1 MSMVSGDNRL
11 EKIEEEKEELDE
23 SLLNAKLRETGV
35 SGMSDN
41 DFDVNEKG
49 GAKNMVINEDVMI
62 VEYAPAIF
70 DQVKQF
76 DGITPEQVR
85 KSLSTDANRDSI
97 FKAKESAGKSGSFF
111 FFSYDRKFLIK
122 TMNGSET
129 KLFRESLPFYLLHL
143 RDNPDSL
150 IARIYGIFTV

>member
-122 TMNGSET
+122 TMNGPET

>member
-122 TMNGSET
+122 TMNGSEM